1 MATDYRY
8 RIDKFG
14 LSLVLVS
21 GVILTSFMDPINWPK
36 QIALLC
42 IIPIIL
48 NNLRISF
55 SAIKHY
61 PVANK
66 LLIVFGV
73 SCTLVALASL
83 GSILFEDASI
93 TRTLWGLWGRNNGLL
108 TMLSLFFVSASITIF
123 SLQKDYI
130 NRFFRSLELG
140 SIVFLAYGFLQLL
153 GIDPVNWSKQGEVFS
168 FFGNTNFASAVF
180 SLSASTFLA
189 LAFFETSP
197 TALRLL
203 RVFLFLATIYLLIET
218 KSIQGLAGLLITITL
233 LTYVKV
239 GLKKKIQKVIF
250 FIFSTLLGAVLFIGT
265 LGYGPFG
272 SLIAQYTLQLRF
284 QYWLVGLKIG
294 NLSPVWGVGADS
306 FGDYYRTQRPEELAL
321 KTSIDLTTNNAH
333 NVFVQQYATLGI
345 LGLLAVLIPVALG
358 IYFTFK
364 ILLADEPL
372 NMDKVVVILFVS
384 LWSIAFFSID
394 NIAIAVWNYAFLGL
408 TFGVFLKLR
417 LSASLTQLS
426 LQMKTNKNKFNGTR
440 YLATVMSI
448 VMFTCSWFASYPD
461 RKSLSF
467 MANPVNTSDANL
479 VSVRS
484 REILNLSVNPFVME
498 TQYWN
503 LASELNKIQV
513 SNELFDLLN
522 NAIEEY
528 PRDFNLLDLSA
539 LYREQRGFTQE
550 AIKFRRTQLEI
561 DPRHPRVWLSYAY
574 DLKAIGKLEEAR
586 RAFEKVKEFDKFLS
600 QDIKSQM
607 SEIEK
612 EFSVQK

>member
-8 RIDKFG
+8 KIDKFG

-42 IIPIIL
+42 IVPIML

-55 SAIKHY
+55 TAIKHY

-66 LLIVFGV
+66 LLIVFGA
-73 SCTLVALASL
+73 SCTLIALSSL
-83 GSILFEDASI
+83 GSIFFENSSF

-108 TMLSLFFVSASITIF
+108 TMLSLFSVSASIAIY
-123 SLQKDYI
+123 SLQKDYV

-140 SIVFLAYGFLQLL
+140 SIIFLAYGFIQLL

-218 KSIQGLAGLLITITL
+218 KSIQGLAGLLITATL
-233 LTYVKV
+233 LIYVKV

-250 FIFSTLLGAVLFIGT
+250 FIFSTSLGLALFIGT

-294 NLSPVWGVGADS
+294 NLSPLWGVGVDS

-372 NMDKVVVILFVS
+372 NLDKAVGILFVS

-417 LSASLTQLS
+417 LRASSTQLS
-426 LQMKTNKNKFNGTR
+426 LQKKTNDFDGTR
-440 YLATVMSI
+440 YLAMVLSI
-448 VMFTCSWFASYPD
+448 AMFAFSWFASYPD
-461 RKSLSF
+461 RKSLNF
-467 MANPVNTSDANL
+467 MANPVNASDTNL

-484 REILNLSVNPFVME
+484 REILNLSANPFVME
-498 TQYWN
+498 THYWN
-503 LASELNKIQV
+503 LASELNKMQV
-513 SNELFDLLN
+513 SNELIDLLN
-522 NAIEEY
+522 SAIEKY

-539 LYREQRGFTQE
+539 LYREQRGLTEE
-550 AIKFRRTQLEI
+550 AIKFRKTQLEI

-574 DLKAIGKLEEAR
+574 DLKAIGKLEEAKK
-586 RAFEKVKEFDKFLS
+586 AFEKVKEFEKFLS

-607 SEIEK
+607 LDIEK
-612 EFSVQK
+612 EFSGQK

>member
-8 RIDKFG
+8 KIDKFG

-42 IIPIIL
+42 IVPIML

-55 SAIKHY
+55 TAIKHY

-66 LLIVFGV
+66 LLIVFGA
-73 SCTLVALASL
+73 SCTLIALSSL
-83 GSILFEDASI
+83 GSIFFENSSF

-108 TMLSLFFVSASITIF
+108 TMLSLFSVSASIAIY
-123 SLQKDYI
+123 SLQKDYV

-140 SIVFLAYGFLQLL
+140 SIIFLAYGFIQLL

-218 KSIQGLAGLLITITL
+218 KSIQGLAGLLITATL
-233 LTYVKV
+233 LIYVKV

-250 FIFSTLLGAVLFIGT
+250 FIFSTSLGLALFIGT

-294 NLSPVWGVGADS
+294 NLSPLWGVGVDS

-372 NMDKVVVILFVS
+372 NLDKAVGILFVS

-417 LSASLTQLS
+417 LRASSTQLS
-426 LQMKTNKNKFNGTR
+426 LQKKTNDFDGTR
-440 YLATVMSI
+440 YLAMVLSI
-448 VMFTCSWFASYPD
+448 AMFAFSWFASYPD
-461 RKSLSF
+461 RKSLNF
-467 MANPVNTSDANL
+467 MANPVNASDTNL

-484 REILNLSVNPFVME
+484 REILNLSANPFVME

-503 LASELNKIQV
+503 LASELNKMQV
-513 SNELFDLLN
+513 SNELIDLLN
-522 NAIEEY
+522 SAIEKY

-539 LYREQRGFTQE
+539 LYREQRGLTEE
-550 AIKFRRTQLEI
+550 AIKFRKTQLEI

-574 DLKAIGKLEEAR
+574 DLKAIGKLEEAKK
-586 RAFEKVKEFDKFLS
+586 AFEKVKEFEKFLS

-607 SEIEK
+607 LDIEK
-612 EFSVQK
+612 EFSGQK